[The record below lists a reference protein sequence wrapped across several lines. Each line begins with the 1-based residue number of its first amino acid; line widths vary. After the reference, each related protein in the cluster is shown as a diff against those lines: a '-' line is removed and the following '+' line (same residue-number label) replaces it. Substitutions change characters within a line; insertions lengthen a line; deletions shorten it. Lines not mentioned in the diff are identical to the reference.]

1 MRDEARIEFMID
13 CICDELIQNDVHQNK
28 ENYVKGLIDGL
39 TWVLEEISS
48 LEIRQN
54 IHKEVK

>member
-1 MRDEARIEFMID
+1 MRDNDEIEFMID

>member
-1 MRDEARIEFMID
+1 M
-13 CICDELIQNDVHQNK
+13 CDELIQNDVHQNK

-48 LEIRQN
+48 LEIMQN
-54 IHKEVK
+54 IHKETK

>member
-1 MRDEARIEFMID
+1 MRDNGEIEFMID